1 MKPHN
6 PQPKLS
12 SRLRKVTKTGL
23 RVLEKGARGTGRVAI
38 QGKDAIARMVTSA
51 WKGTLAI
58 ARRCGSAIAGFGSSL
73 QLGRIFRR
81 VGLPIWV
88 LIGLA
93 IASLIVDNLLK
104 LLELTI
110 RYFLETTPIPTPKDY
125 LVHFLMIVV
134 GLGLIVI
141 MSLGFKL
148 RRPLTQGRFLS
159 DGLTQPEGKKG
170 LILLVSNPNSAL
182 FSIKYH
188 YETKRTLETVWL
200 IPSDDSQLFKFGGSS
215 QDKAQEIQRLCEE
228 LCTRLHQEDAS
239 ANRPTL
245 PPLQVTLIKGVSPAD
260 AQETF
265 STVNKIYRRSHYPAD
280 EIAADFTGGTKPM
293 SVGMIMACLQRDRV
307 LEYVSFNPAT
317 KQSFGPYVIDYQ
329 HSAFDLIS

>member
-12 SRLRKVTKTGL
+12 SRLRKVTKKGL
-23 RVLEKGARGTGRVAI
+23 GVLEKGARGTVRVAI

-51 WKGTLAI
+51 WKGTQAI
-58 ARRCGSAIAGFGSSL
+58 ARRCGSAIGGFWSSL

-104 LLELTI
+104 LLELVI
-110 RYFLETTPIPTPKDY
+110 RYFLATTPIPTPKDY
-125 LVHFLMIVV
+125 LVHFIMIVV
-134 GLGLIVI
+134 GLGLIVV

-148 RRPLTQGRFLS
+148 RRPLTQGRFIS
-159 DGLTQPEGKKG
+159 DGLTQPDGKKG
-170 LILLVSNPNSAL
+170 LILLVSNPASAM

-200 IPSDDSQLFKFGGSS
+200 IPSDDSQSNQFDSSS
-215 QDKAQEIQRLCEE
+215 QNKAQEIQKLCEE
-228 LCTRLHQEDAS
+228 LSINLQKEDALN
-239 ANRPTL
+239 NRPTL
-245 PPLQVTLIKGVSPAD
+245 PPLKVTVEKGVSPAD
-260 AQETF
+260 AQDTF
-265 STVNKIYRRSHYPAD
+265 SMVNKIYRKSHYPAD
-280 EIAADFTGGTKPM
+280 EIAADFTGGTKLM
-293 SVGMIMACLQRDRV
+293 SVGMIMACLKRDRV

-317 KQSFGPYVIDYQ
+317 KQSFGPYIIDYQ

>member
-6 PQPKLS
+6 PQRKLS

-23 RVLEKGARGTGRVAI
+23 RVMEKGARGTVRVAT

-51 WKGTLAI
+51 SKGTLAI
-58 ARRCGSAIAGFGSSL
+58 ARRCWSAIAGFGSSL

-93 IASLIVDNLLK
+93 IASLIVDNSLK
-104 LLELTI
+104 LIELVT
-110 RYFLETTPIPTPKDY
+110 RYLLGTTPIPTLEDSRI
-125 LVHFLMIVV
+125 HFIMIGV
-134 GLGLIVI
+134 GLGLIVM
-141 MSLGFKL
+141 MSLAFKL
-148 RRPLTQGRFLS
+148 RRPLQQGGFIS
-159 DGLTQPEGKKG
+159 DGLTQPDGKKC

-182 FSIKYH
+182 FSIEYH
-188 YETKRTLETVWL
+188 YKTKRTLENLWL
-200 IPSDDSQLFKFGGSS
+200 IPSDDSQLIEFGGSS

-228 LCTRLHQEDAS
+228 LSTNLQKDDAS
-239 ANRPTL
+239 ANRPLL
-245 PPLQVTLIKGVSPAD
+245 PPLQITICKGVSPAD
-260 AQETF
+260 AQDTF
-265 STVNKIYRRSHYPAD
+265 DIVNKIYRQSHYATD

-293 SVGMIMACLQRDRV
+293 TVGMIMAGLKRDRV
-307 LEYVSFNPAT
+307 LEYVSFNSAA
-317 KQSFGPYVIDYQ
+317 KQSFGPYIIDYQ